1 MNQHNDQEKR
11 EQIKKWS
18 SKAAEVLEGPVS
30 NPHQLKSQV
39 HITKDSVI
47 VKKYLQYRMAK

>member
-11 EQIKKWS
+11 EQIEKWS